1 MSFEFFRF
9 STLSTNHT
17 LSYMANPLHFAS
29 ASNPRITHNEKCS
42 VLRPAE
48 LRLAFWTPKC
58 LAAQP
63 RNFPETN
70 GQIAHIR
77 AHISPTIHATAHK
90 RYFCRLVFLWA
101 TCLVCSMSDS
111 NVARVFIRPG
121 LRKFDGCPV
130 TLVRVKNKPT
140 VGL

>member
-77 AHISPTIHATAHK
+77 AHISPTIHATVTNVSSADLYSYGLHVW
-90 RYFCRLVFLWA
+90 FVQSPNALLLEFLFVPDCA
-101 TCLVCSMSDS
+101 SSM
-111 NVARVFIRPG
+111 VARSH
-121 LRKFDGCPV
+121 
-130 TLVRVKNKPT
+130 
-140 VGL
+140 